1 MFKIYC
7 HILEYK
13 MWSFK
18 VMFLIFLLLLF
29 FHKKVLFFYFFVFTF
44 QTMFPLL
51 SLFQVFPPSSFSLIY
66 SSFSGSL
73 RKVGLLGHQL
83 AMAYQISK
91 APLSYY
97 SWMRQSA
104 RRKGFQKQT
113 TESVTALAPTVRILT
128 DGWSQFLE
136 FHLITLFLRKK
147 MCFTLLLFIR

>member
-1 MFKIYC
+1 MFKIYF
-7 HILEYK
+7 HILKYK

-29 FHKKVLFFYFFVFTF
+29 FHKKVFFYFFVFTF
-44 QTMFPLL
+44 QPMFSLL
-51 SLFQVFPPSSFSLIY
+51 SLFQVFPPPSFSPIY

-73 RKVGLLGHQL
+73 RKVGLLGYQL

-97 SWMRQSA
+97 SWMRQSG

-113 TESVTALAPTVRILT
+113 AESVRALAPTVRIPI
-128 DGWSQFLE
+128 DEWSQFLE

-147 MCFTLLLFIR
+147 MCFTLFLFIR